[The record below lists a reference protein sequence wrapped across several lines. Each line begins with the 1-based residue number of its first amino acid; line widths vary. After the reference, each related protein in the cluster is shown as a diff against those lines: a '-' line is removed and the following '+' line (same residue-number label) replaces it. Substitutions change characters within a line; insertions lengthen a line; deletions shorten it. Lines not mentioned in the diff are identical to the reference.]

1 MQVVRPPFAIHP
13 SLFGRGRARIL
24 DRRPAERPALS
35 ISSDVRL
42 FALTF
47 LGGFLFVS
55 VFIG

>member
-1 MQVVRPPFAIHP
+1 MHVVRPPYAIHP
-13 SLFGRGRARIL
+13 GLFGRGPSRVL
-24 DRRPAERPALS
+24 SPAPRQRPALS

-55 VFIG
+55 VLIG